1 MSHEPTVKVGHANV
15 PQGGMQRNFTPST
28 NAPMFVP
35 GQPMM
40 YNNNGAQYPPAPVQT
55 NAQVPSW
62 MPQGYLNNLQYQQ
75 NEPQPKPERR
85 RRQNN
90 PYASCSDEDSAYNSP
105 TSSTTSPLLHP
116 QHANMIFS
124 ALEGMPTPN
133 TSMASAGGTN
143 SPPFMPSPT
152 SSYPPLAFGGQ
163 PTHYP
168 QQHQQGGGGGQHR
181 DRNQGSGGGGGG
193 GGGGGKHHPQ
203 YQQVS
208 AAEVAEQRG
217 KLVDMAR
224 SAGGSSFIQA
234 ALKETNPDVDRSY
247 EMIKGEVLPAVGDL
261 LLDAHGC
268 YIVKTLMERM
278 PPAELQALVNT
289 IAEDESLVFSMCTHS
304 LHTRRAVQYLLD
316 TVDST
321 FISRLIVARIE
332 EVSTTQQGCIV
343 AQRAMDCAK
352 EPYKTQLFDSVLDRF
367 IEFATDPFANYV
379 VQHMLE
385 VGDSN
390 RITDTIQPLIRGRIR
405 ELSCNKFASNVIEKC
420 LFHLTPK
427 AQHDILVEMYDVPE
441 EVIHAMLQD
450 SFGNYIIQSSIALAS
465 AKDLHFID
473 GRLRAALQTTPY
485 GSKIEAR
492 LDRRLKGKQVPTRS
506 AQIGASSKSTRSGPQ
521 PRSPPN
527 GTVSPPNPRS
537 PKSANNGAAPE
548 GEEAW

>member
-1 MSHEPTVKVGHANV
+1 
-15 PQGGMQRNFTPST
+15 
-28 NAPMFVP
+28 MFVP
-35 GQPMM
+35 GQAV
-40 YNNNGAQYPPAPVQT
+40 YNRGVHVPAAGNP
-55 NAQVPSW
+55 QVPSW
-62 MPQGYLNNLQYQQ
+62 MPQGYLNNLQNQQ
-75 NEPQPKPERR
+75 HEVQQPKPERK

-105 TSSTTSPLLHP
+105 TSSTTSPLMHP
-116 QHANMIFS
+116 QHANMVFA
-124 ALEGMPTPN
+124 ALEGMTPN
-133 TSMASAGGTN
+133 ASITSAGGNT

-152 SSYPPLAFGGQ
+152 SPYPPLAFGMQPNFAQPNSGQ
-163 PTHYP
+163 
-168 QQHQQGGGGGQHR
+168 QQR
-181 DRNQGSGGGGGG
+181 DRQSGGGSGGGNS
-193 GGGGGKHHPQ
+193 KHHPQ
-203 YQQVS
+203 FQQVT

-217 KLVDMAR
+217 KLVEMAR

-234 ALKETNPDVDRSY
+234 ALKETNPDVEKSY

-268 YIVKTLMERM
+268 YIIKTLMERM
-278 PPAELQALVNT
+278 PPAELQALVNV

-352 EPYKTQLFDSVLDRF
+352 EPYKTQLFDAVLDRF

-390 RITDTIQPLIRGRIR
+390 RITDAIQHLVKGRVR
-405 ELSCNKFASNVIEKC
+405 ELSCNKFASNVVEKC

-427 AQHDILVEMYDVPE
+427 AQHDILVEMYDVPQ

-465 AKDLHFID
+465 TKDLHFID

-506 AQIGASSKSTRSGPQ
+506 AQIGASSKSTRGGPGSQ

-537 PKSANNGAAPE
+537 PKNAQPTPE